1 MRFLVAGTVAAVA
14 SAGVV
19 SPVEEKLFT
28 DFQGKFSLV
37 IPEIHFFQ
45 LTILMVTWLTSKMPM
60 KVVSPL
66 L

>member
-28 DFQGKFSLV
+28 DFQGKLNLTRPEFQFFS
-37 IPEIHFFQ
+37 
-45 LTILMVTWLTSKMPM
+45 
-60 KVVSPL
+60 
-66 L
+66 

>member
-28 DFQGKFSLV
+28 DFQGMLSR
-37 IPEIHFFQ
+37 IGPDFQ
-45 LTILMVTWLTSKMPM
+45 LF
-60 KVVSPL
+60 
-66 L
+66 